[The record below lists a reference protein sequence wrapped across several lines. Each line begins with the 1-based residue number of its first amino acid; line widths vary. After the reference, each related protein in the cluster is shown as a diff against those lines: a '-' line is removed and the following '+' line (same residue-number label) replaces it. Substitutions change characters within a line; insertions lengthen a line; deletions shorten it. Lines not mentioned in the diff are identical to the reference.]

1 MGVTEELWLIAQ
13 NLDAAYEELTAH
25 IEHME
30 ATSTAIGM
38 DDLADL
44 VVVLDALKKNGDDI
58 RKRLNK
64 ANDVAKEV
72 LCNVLFENEIMPY
85 RNDDA
90 TLSPSARGFFSV
102 QDPNQLLDWL
112 RLRGDLENPLSEFLE
127 LATKKKPLQ
136 TLCEEALEAGQPL
149 PPGIKG
155 HVTRTITV
163 RRKGTRK
170 NG

>member
-1 MGVTEELWLIAQ
+1 MGVTEDLWLIAQ

-25 IEHME
+25 IEHMS
-30 ATSTAIGM
+30 ATSTAMEM

-64 ANDVAKEV
+64 ANDTAKEV
-72 LCNVLFENEIMPY
+72 LCNLLFDNEVLPY

-102 QDPNQLLDWL
+102 QDPNELLGWL
-112 RLRGDLENPLSEFLE
+112 RLSDEVEDPLARFLE
-127 LATKKKPLQ
+127 LASKKKPLQ
-136 TLCEEALEAGQPL
+136 KLCEEALEAGQPL
-149 PPGIKG
+149 PPGIRG

-163 RRKGTRK
+163 RRKGK
-170 NG
+170 